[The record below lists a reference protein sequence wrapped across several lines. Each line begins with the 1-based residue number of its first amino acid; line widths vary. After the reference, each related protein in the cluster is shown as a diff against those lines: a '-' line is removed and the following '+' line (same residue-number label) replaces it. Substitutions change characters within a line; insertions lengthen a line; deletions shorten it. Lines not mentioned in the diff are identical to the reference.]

1 MKGIFEDNEAEII
14 RNYAQSFGADMAVN
28 FIQMPKDEQKGA
40 MIAVMTQ
47 SVADLDSAMANLD
60 AEKTQKLNALK
71 SQQNVLNAII
81 TKMQTL

>member
-28 FIQMPKDEQKGA
+28 FIQMTHDEQKGA

-60 AEKTQKLNALK
+60 IEKQQRLDVLKTQ
-71 SQQNVLNAII
+71 QVVLNGII
-81 TKMQTL
+81 AKMQTL